1 MNRNTRNA
9 LMQRLGR
16 NVNNAQGSETVEEIV
31 NVPVVMDRSLGQ
43 LKQGMY
49 NPPSKATFQHQI
61 LTYYFTEAAG
71 VYTEI
76 TAAALLA
83 AQPTLAN
90 AAPIFLY
97 GNIDASAG
105 YAQFN
110 AQLPTTIWTVNPYV
124 VYGVTNR
131 PGDLNGVWD
140 ATVRAKLRNGDVVF
154 VYTATL
160 GGVDYSRIIVVRVP
174 NTGYAGLL
182 SSTNSNLFGINMIRC
197 VSADSTAAQVAQ
209 FANPMTAG
217 DLTMFGAFKK
227 DTIDP
232 EIFKN
237 PEQQQANIIDIYYDF
252 RVSKQK
258 GLALYMNYDV
268 VNYRMNMF
276 VQYANKIE

>member
-1 MNRNTRNA
+1 MESN
-9 LMQRLGR
+9 LG
-16 NVNNAQGSETVEEIV
+16 S
-31 NVPVVMDRSLGQ
+31 M
-43 LKQGMY
+43 KQGLY
-49 NPPSKATFQHQI
+49 NPPSQATFQHQI

-71 VYTEI
+71 AYTEI

-97 GNIDASAG
+97 GNIDSQAG

-110 AQLPTTIWTVNPYV
+110 SQLPVSVWTVNPFV
-124 VYGVTNR
+124 VYGVASR
-131 PGDLNGVWD
+131 PGDFNGVWD

-160 GGVDYSRIIVVRVP
+160 GGVDYTRIIVVRVP

-182 SSTNSNLFGINMIRC
+182 GSTNSNLFGINMIRC
-197 VSADSTAAQVAQ
+197 VAADSTAAQLAQ
-209 FANPMTAG
+209 FANPFTAG
-217 DLTMFGAFKK
+217 DLTMFGKFSK

-232 EIFKN
+232 EIYKN

-258 GLALYMNYDV
+258 GLGLYMNYDV
-268 VNYRMNMF
+268 VSYRLNMF